1 MTFWSVL
8 AWGLDHWGL
17 VLSGGVLVIAFTY
30 IISAAVYGLWLAS
43 ETRKADEQRRKLKR
57 LQAAC
62 GLVNVL
68 DQEYGRP
75 PRAPGFDPRKI
86 S

>member
-17 VLSGGVLVIAFTY
+17 VLSGGVFVIAFTY

-43 ETRKADEQRRKLKR
+43 ETRKADEQRKR
-57 LQAAC
+57 LDRIIQAS
-62 GLVNVL
+62 
-68 DQEYGRP
+68 QK
-75 PRAPGFDPRKI
+75 APKAAGWPHKRVG
-86 S
+86 